1 MMYWNGHMT
10 AAGWAIA
17 ILWTV
22 IILALIAGA
31 IHWLVSELSRR
42 SPREAEATGEG
53 SARAILDRR
62 LAKGELTVEHYK
74 ELRATLDGEAA
85 VAADRPPLSSRPASA
100 PG

>member
-31 IHWLVSELSRR
+31 IYWLVSELSRR
-42 SPREAEATGEG
+42 SNPREAAVTGEG
-53 SARAILDRR
+53 SAREILDRR
-62 LAKGELTVEHYK
+62 LAKGELTVDQYK
-74 ELRATLDGEAA
+74 ELRGALDGEAT
-85 VAADRPPLSSRPASA
+85 VTDKPPLPSRPASA

>member
-17 ILWTV
+17 ILWMV
-22 IILALIAGA
+22 AILALVAGA
-31 IHWLVSELSRR
+31 VYWLVSELSR
-42 SPREAEATGEG
+42 SNPREAAATGEG

-62 LAKGELTVEHYK
+62 LAKGELTVDQYK
-74 ELRATLDGEAA
+74 QLRATLDGEAT
-85 VAADRPPLSSRPASA
+85 VAADRPPLPSRPASA

>member
-1 MMYWNGHMT
+1 MT

-31 IHWLVSELSRR
+31 VYWLVSELSRR
-42 SPREAEATGEG
+42 NPREAAATGEV

-62 LAKGELTVEHYK
+62 LAKGELTVEQYK

-85 VAADRPPLSSRPASA
+85 VAADRPPLPWRLGSA

>member
-10 AAGWAIA
+10 AAGWAMA

-31 IHWLVSELSRR
+31 LYWLVSELSRR
-42 SPREAEATGEG
+42 NPRDAAATGDG
-53 SARAILDRR
+53 SAREILDRR
-62 LAKGELTVEHYK
+62 LAKGELTVEQYK
-74 ELRATLDGEAA
+74 ELRATLDGEAT
-85 VAADRPPLSSRPASA
+85 VVTDKPPLPSRPASA